1 MNMTTHE
8 ELLTKEPRKQKAYT
22 SPISESIIVSVESP
36 LLTGSNENLGGDP
49 L

>member
-1 MNMTTHE
+1 MQTHNGISKMKKKKK
-8 ELLTKEPRKQKAYT
+8 KETYVTPT
-22 SPISESIIVSVESP
+22 SESIIVSVESP